1 MALSESSAFVL
12 SFDFDAEEVWIGENP
27 ENAAKPGVLSQGAYS
42 AQVGIELVLRLL
54 ADKGMQATFFVPGRV
69 AERYPDRVRQILE
82 DGHEVAMHGYTH
94 RSPASL
100 SREEETEELALAL
113 AVLRDLGAEP
123 EGYRSPSWD
132 FSEHTLSLLSKAG
145 MSYSSNM
152 MDDIRPYRHASCDI
166 IELPVQ
172 WILDDAP
179 HFWFDLASWHK
190 KISTPSEVLEI
201 WQEEFLG
208 IHALG
213 GLTVLTCHPQIIGR
227 PSRLRMLDSFL
238 DVVQRSGVHVAT
250 AREIAKLARSTCG
263 GVTNV
268 R

>member
-1 MALSESSAFVL
+1 MPSSESSAFVL

-27 ENAAKPGVLSQGAYS
+27 KNASKPGVLSQGTYGAK
-42 AQVGIELVLRLL
+42 VGIELVLKLL
-54 ADKGMQATFFVPGRV
+54 AEKAVRATFFVPGRV
-69 AERYPDRVRQILE
+69 AEHYPNRVRQILE
-82 DGHEVAMHGYTH
+82 GGHEVAVHGYTH

-100 SREEETEELALAL
+100 SKEEEQQELDRALAI
-113 AVLRDLGAEP
+113 LRDLGAEP

-132 FSEHTLSLLSKAG
+132 FSEHTLSLLAAAG
-145 MSYSSNM
+145 LSYSSNM
-152 MDDIRPYRHASCDI
+152 MDDIRPYIHASHDI
-166 IELPVQ
+166 VELPVQ

-190 KISTPSEVLEI
+190 KISTSSEVLSM

-208 IHALG
+208 IQALG

-238 DVVQRSGVHVAT
+238 DVVQQSGVHIAT
-250 AREIAKLARSTCG
+250 AGEIAKSARLTC
-263 GVTNV
+263 VA
-268 R
+268 